1 MKLQIAST
9 LIAGYDLLSANVRSQ
24 FEKTAPGIIF
34 STAIAKAEDD
44 ITKLEVER
52 DKSWLWKAYYQ
63 KQIDATIKAL
73 ASQALTP
80 EVTNSEEYKQL
91 IFEIILKILPKVY
104 PDIKYLATEEQFQ
117 VASAEFSVTLQTKY
131 LQANK
136 DVESYQS
143 PLIPSSGDPLFYGML
158 EDYKD
163 SIIEKWK
170 QQLAT
175 DESMSL
181 IRTKIALGKGQERS
195 RALAVFFPFLR
206 DPSLSNPTSPTD
218 QLYNAYQIEV
228 EAAEAEHR
236 APNTEKVEEDFL
248 TKLLFQQ
255 LQAKAGH
262 YIDAL
267 QIDSHNLLD
276 EFNQT
281 QANILAKKI
290 LDAFNKEKTLEMR
303 NWLDAYQAE
312 LKSYIRIKIELING
326 KRWSSPILNLAAL
339 TEPLSVLWNN
349 WITDGSAEFAARVG
363 EAHSFLQYMGAAS
376 QNDNPLFWG
385 LDAYNV
391 LRNRDQILETKNTLF
406 SLLIKPF
413 KPLIQ
418 EYQDIAKYETS
429 FLKQIIRTVM
439 PLLIVAGLLV
449 LVGML
454 LTPFGLPE
462 LAFIAIAIPTLFIGL
477 ALATKYVTWKNS
489 LAQSFHRWRH
499 GGPYEIP
506 ELKVSD
512 RMVSVFGDKAR
523 LDAAQS
529 DQEKKA
535 LLQEFRQTAEAI
547 RVIYIEEMQ
556 KLNDNENYFA
566 EHEAALTAEE
576 IKARRDNLAEIY
588 ALGFEWYDIH
598 SNTKLGIDVVK
609 AVAIKRLCKIADG
622 EYALLRKHLLGTEGA
637 LIDQSINN
645 LVDNLNTSL
654 LPAIDPY
661 VDSERGVDEEDAP
674 VFNNGR
680 APQVSLVAERAPLAA
695 VNQAGSSQRES
706 SSENA
711 RSASA
716 TQPSATNPLR
726 LFSLK
731 CVKEHGKVM
740 KVSEVVEKI
749 KYDKAEPSSPH
760 SGPIIGLM

>member
-1 MKLQIAST
+1 M
-9 LIAGYDLLSANVRSQ
+9 
-24 FEKTAPGIIF
+24 
-34 STAIAKAEDD
+34 
-44 ITKLEVER
+44 
-52 DKSWLWKAYYQ
+52 
-63 KQIDATIKAL
+63 
-73 ASQALTP
+73 
-80 EVTNSEEYKQL
+80 
-91 IFEIILKILPKVY
+91 
-104 PDIKYLATEEQFQ
+104 
-117 VASAEFSVTLQTKY
+117 
-131 LQANK
+131 
-136 DVESYQS
+136 
-143 PLIPSSGDPLFYGML
+143 
-158 EDYKD
+158 
-163 SIIEKWK
+163 
-170 QQLAT
+170 
-175 DESMSL
+175 
-181 IRTKIALGKGQERS
+181 
-195 RALAVFFPFLR
+195 
-206 DPSLSNPTSPTD
+206 SNPTSPAA

-276 EFNQT
+276 EFNQA

-290 LDAFNKEKTLEMR
+290 LDAFNKKKPLEMLSL
-303 NWLDAYQAE
+303 LDAYQAD
-312 LKSYIRIKIELING
+312 LKRYLRTKIELING
-326 KRWSSPILNLAAL
+326 KRWSSPILNLATL
-339 TEPLSVLWNN
+339 TQPLSALWNN

-391 LRNRDQILETKNTLF
+391 LRNRDQIIETKNTLF
-406 SLLIKPF
+406 GLLIKPF

-429 FLKQIIRTVM
+429 FLKQILRTVM

-462 LAFIAIAIPTLFIGL
+462 LAFLAIAIPTLFIGL

-489 LAQSFHRWRH
+489 FSQSFHRWWH

-512 RMVSVFGDKAR
+512 RMVAVFGDQAR

-529 DQEKKA
+529 DQEKEA
-535 LLQEFRQTAEAI
+535 LLQEFRQTAETI

-556 KLNDNENYFA
+556 KLNENEVYFA
-566 EHEAALTAEE
+566 THEAALTAEE

-609 AVAIKRLCKIADG
+609 AVAIKRLCKIADND
-622 EYALLRKHLLGTEGA
+622 YSLLKEHLLEAEGA
-637 LIDQSINN
+637 LIDQAINN
-645 LVDNLNTSL
+645 LVSNLSTSL
-654 LPAIDPY
+654 LPDLDPS
-661 VDSERGVDEEDAP
+661 VGPEGVNDEDDAP

-680 APQVSLVAERAPLAA
+680 APQVSLVAERTPLAA
-695 VNQAGSSQRES
+695 VNQAGSSQRQS

-711 RSASA
+711 RSTSA
-716 TQPSATNPLR
+716 PQPSATNPLR

-731 CVKEHGKVM
+731 CVKEHEKV
-740 KVSEVVEKI
+740 KKISEVLEEI
-749 KYDKAEPSSPH
+749 KYENKEEPDSSQAPRH
-760 SGPIIGLM
+760 PAPYIGLI